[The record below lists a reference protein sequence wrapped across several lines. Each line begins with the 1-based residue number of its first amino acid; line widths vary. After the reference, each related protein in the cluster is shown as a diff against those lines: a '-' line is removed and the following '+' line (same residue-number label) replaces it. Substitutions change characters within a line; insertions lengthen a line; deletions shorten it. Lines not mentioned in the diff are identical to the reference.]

1 MFWRGK
7 LATQMSTDNEEKD
20 GKIHNV
26 NKVTRGGTPVGS
38 AKENAPGNDLADNG
52 ASGKPVWKIPANDII
67 TPEERWNMIAV
78 AAYYRAE
85 QRGFVGGSPAEDWIV
100 AEKEIDSLLGGNK
113 R

>member
-20 GKIHNV
+20 GKIHDGYE
-26 NKVTRGGTPVGS
+26 VTRGKTPVG
-38 AKENAPGNDLADNG
+38 NARESTPRNNLADNG
-52 ASGKPVWKIPANDII
+52 ASGKPAWKIPANGAI

-100 AEKEIDSLLGGNK
+100 AEREINSLLGGNK